1 MSDRTRLPIFPLNL
15 VLFPG
20 GLLPLK
26 IFEQRYLDM
35 TKECLRDN
43 TPFGVCLIREGQEV
57 GSPAAHETVGCTA
70 AITHWEMPHLGLFQ
84 LSTTGQRPFRI
95 VEREIR
101 GNGLIEADV
110 EWLPDVAGAIDED
123 SFGLCRRILESI
135 AARVCSEVFAGP
147 TRFDDPRWVSYRL
160 AELLPVDADEKQR
173 LLDTRVDAER
183 LSQLAR
189 LLKTD

>member
-1 MSDRTRLPIFPLNL
+1 MNRARLPIFPLNL

-35 TKECLRDN
+35 TKECLRDG
-43 TPFGVCLIREGQEV
+43 TPFGVCLIREGREV
-57 GSPAAHETVGCTA
+57 GSPAAHETVGCSA
-70 AITHWEMPHLGLFQ
+70 GISHWEMPHLGLFH
-84 LSTTGQRPFRI
+84 LSTTGQRVFRI
-95 VEREIR
+95 VEREVR

-110 EWLPDVAGAIDED
+110 EWLPDVAGEIDEEC
-123 SFGLCRRILESI
+123 FGLCRRILESI
-135 AARVCSEVFAGP
+135 AARVGSEVFAGP
-147 TRFDDPRWVSYRL
+147 ARFDDARWVSYRL
-160 AELLPVDADEKQR
+160 AELLPVDADEKQL

-183 LSQLAR
+183 LSRLAR